1 MDAPQNFRSAF
12 NGFNREDVV
21 NYISYMSA
29 KHESERNELRAEAE
43 ELRARL
49 TENEDT
55 VLAADALREE
65 LAQSR
70 EKYAS
75 LEETLNERCRDVAEA
90 QDAYSALK
98 QEMAQ
103 QISDL
108 EAVSG
113 EKDAEIARLNEEL
126 ELLRGELE
134 LSRAAHAS
142 TGKQDRMGRW
152 AEELNA
158 YRRAESCE
166 RRARERVNQMYDQA
180 NGALAEASVRVEQTA
195 GQISQLAA
203 KVEADVAL
211 LLKAM
216 ADSGNTMAD
225 TAMMLGAIRP
235 DME

>member
-21 NYISYMSA
+21 NYISYIST
-29 KHESERNELRAEAE
+29 KHDTELNELRTEAE

-49 TENEDT
+49 AENEDAVLT
-55 VLAADALREE
+55 VDALKEE
-65 LAQSR
+65 LARSR
-70 EKYAS
+70 EACVS
-75 LEETLNERCRDVAEA
+75 LEEALDERCRDVAA
-90 QDAYSALK
+90 ARDACSELK

-103 QISDL
+103 QISEL
-108 EAVSG
+108 EAASG
-113 EKDAEIARLNEEL
+113 EKDGEIARLTEAL
-126 ELLRGELE
+126 GQLRAELE
-134 LSRAAHAS
+134 LSRAVHAS
-142 TGKQDRMGRW
+142 SGKEDRMGRW

-195 GQISQLAA
+195 GQIAELAA

-211 LLKAM
+211 LLEAM